1 MMPLQAIA
9 ETGTTPG
16 GALLVLGIVMPAVA
30 LVALIGLGGRGARAI
45 VAAALLFQL
54 YVAVRVALLVA
65 STNAPLAY
73 VVGGFP
79 PPLGI
84 TLRADGISAL
94 MMVVSAVIFLAAS
107 GFAWKDFAQPRG
119 RPEARLSLVFWS
131 ALLAMASALN
141 LLFTSTDLFNLYVGL
156 ELLTFAAIPVVAIKG
171 GAETL
176 RAALRYLLF
185 AVFGSMLYLFG
196 IVLIYGAY
204 GTLAIPAIAAAVEPN
219 AATLAA
225 AAFVTAGLLAKTALF
240 PFHLWLPPAH
250 AGAPA
255 AGSAVLSALVVKGS
269 LFLLMR
275 LWFDTFPSLRAP
287 ADMQLLAL
295 LGALAVI
302 IGSVTALRQQRLKLL
317 VAYSTVAQIGYMFFI
332 FTLVPRD
339 ASAAVASTAWTG
351 AWLQVVAHAF
361 AKAGMFLAAGL
372 AAEVLGHDR
381 IRDLGGLGSKAPLVV
396 LAFAISGLSLMGLPP
411 SGGFS
416 AKFMLL
422 VAALGEGHWVWASVI
437 IAGGVLAGAYVFGVL
452 ARMMAEP
459 ARGAALS
466 GVGRGRQFIALGLA
480 LVSVFIG
487 MLPLAPIAFLEI
499 GRFP

>member
-1 MMPLQAIA
+1 MIPLQAIA

-30 LVALIGLGGRGARAI
+30 LVALIGLGGRAARMI

-65 STNAPLAY
+65 GSATPLAY
-73 VVGGFP
+73 VVGGFQ

-84 TLRADGISAL
+84 TLRADGVSAL
-94 MMVVSAVIFLAAS
+94 MMVVSAVIFLGAAS
-107 GFAWKDFAQPRG
+107 FAWKDFAQARG
-119 RPEARLSLVFWS
+119 QPEARLSLIFWS

-204 GTLAIPAIAAAVEPN
+204 GTLAISAIAAQVQPN

-225 AAFVTAGLLAKTALF
+225 AGFVTVGLLAKTALF

-275 LWFDTFPSLRAP
+275 LWFDTFPSLREP
-287 ADMQLLAL
+287 ADMQLLAF

-302 IGSVTALRQQRLKLL
+302 IGSVTALRQPRLKLL
-317 VAYSTVAQIGYMFFI
+317 VAYSTVAQIGYMFFV
-332 FTLVPRD
+332 FTLVPKTAGD
-339 ASAAVASTAWTG
+339 IVASAAWTG

-372 AAEVLGHDR
+372 VAEVLGHDR
-381 IRDLGGLGSKAPLVV
+381 IRDLGGLSARAPLVV
-396 LAFAISGLSLMGLPP
+396 LTFAISGLSLMGLPP

-422 VAALGEGHWVWASVI
+422 AAALAEGHWVWATVI
-437 IAGGVLAGAYVFGVL
+437 IAGGVLAGAYVFAVL
-452 ARMMAEP
+452 ARMMAAP
-459 ARGAALS
+459 TKAAELAS
-466 GVGRGRQFIALGLA
+466 IGRTRQLIALGLA
-480 LVSVFIG
+480 SVSVLMG
-487 MLPLAPIAFLEI
+487 LMPLHPIAFFEI